1 MIIVK
6 TLRSLRSGV
15 ATVKFDERLE
25 IDSSLKVTVACLVAA
40 SSLSGA
46 EAQEPQLP
54 PVTVDAPVT
63 RPRPPAAKPTP
74 EQIRARNALRRR
86 VRERERQAQTAPKPA
101 TGATGALA
109 PDRDPYANPAAPY
122 MANRLASPLFTEP
135 VVNIPRSITVLT
147 KDILEDKN
155 VTALKEIGRSTA
167 GVTLGTGEGGSAFG
181 DRFFI
186 RGFDARNDV
195 FIDGVRDPAVSI
207 RENFFTEQIEILRG
221 PASTFAGRGT
231 TGGAI
236 NIVTKQATDSNFYNA
251 QSTLGTDA
259 TKRITLD
266 VNQVITPTLSMRVD
280 GMFQDADV
288 AGRNYIF
295 DDRWGGLAAVKWT
308 PTDTVKITAN
318 YIHTNLDALPD
329 FGVPYNKPE
338 LAPWTDTGVP
348 RNTFYGF
355 VNRDFQKTQQ
365 DIGTLNG
372 EFRFSD
378 SLMINNKFRQEAS
391 VLNYIGTLPEQNGT
405 PPPPYGYVNLNPQ
418 SRYQL
423 TTVTADE
430 TDATLK
436 FDTGPIRNT
445 AVLGTEISRERVSI
459 DSYTGLTS
467 EAVGAGA
474 FTGSGSLLNQ
484 YVLAPPNLL
493 PFTGTP
499 TLTGNPTVI
508 PVDTNSV
515 YLIETANYRDFI
527 ILNGGIRYDD
537 YNVSAT
543 KAGSTVGLSSGLVNY
558 NAGIVVKPLPITSV
572 YAAMAT
578 SSNPVGAELDGT
590 SATYGGLNPTATI
603 NQIFGPQQNKA
614 YEVGTKWEL
623 ADRRLLVTVALFR
636 TDVQNARELIPTG
649 LPGAGTIVAGA
660 ADYVQGIDIE
670 AAGKLTDRWS
680 LFSGLVLMQSDITK
694 SAVVTDIGDRL
705 ANIAH
710 QSFNTLT
717 KYQLT
722 DELEIGGQAIYA
734 SKIYGGT
741 LLAANQ
747 GTVLPEHW
755 RFDAFLEYK
764 LDKNWTTKLFVN
776 NIFNTTYY
784 DAFYQSAAPFVL
796 IAPGRAAYW
805 ILQARF

>member
-25 IDSSLKVTVACLVAA
+25 VDSSLKVTVACLVAA

-63 RPRPPAAKPTP
+63 RPRPPATKPTS

-86 VRERERQAQTAPKPA
+86 IREHERQAQTAPKPA

-109 PDRDPYANPAAPY
+109 PDHDPYANPAAPY
-122 MANRLASPLFTEP
+122 MANGLASPLFTEP
-135 VVNIPRSITVLT
+135 IVNTPRSITVLT

-295 DDRWGGLAAVKWT
+295 DDRWGGLAAIKWT

-329 FGVPYNKPE
+329 FGVPYNKPG

-372 EFRFSD
+372 EFRLSD
-378 SLMINNKFRQEAS
+378 SLTIDNKFRQEAS

-418 SRYQL
+418 SRYQV

-499 TLTGNPTVI
+499 TLTGIPTVI

-515 YLIETANYRDFI
+515 YLIDTANYRDFI

-558 NAGIVVKPLPITSV
+558 NAGVVVKPLPIASV

-623 ADRRLLVTVALFR
+623 ADRRLLVTAALFR

-722 DELEIGGQAIYA
+722 DDLEIGGQAIYA

-805 ILQARF
+805 ILQAKF